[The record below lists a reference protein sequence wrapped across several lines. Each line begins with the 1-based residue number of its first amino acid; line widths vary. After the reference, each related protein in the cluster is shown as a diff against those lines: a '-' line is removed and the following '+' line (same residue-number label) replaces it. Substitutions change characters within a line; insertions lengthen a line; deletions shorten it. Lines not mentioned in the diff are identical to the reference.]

1 MGDRY
6 RSAGGPLVHGDYFP
20 GSWLRTDV
28 GIRIIDPEFCFQGD
42 REIDVGCAVAH
53 LVLARQ
59 PPAVAQR
66 FLDGYGSCACD
77 PGAIARYAAME
88 IVRRLIGVAQ
98 LPIAPTERLASRG
111 ALARAPGGAGRQPRA
126 AVGPGMTARCIVTGA
141 NSGIGR
147 EIATALARDGA
158 AVTLVCR
165 SRERGE
171 EAAAAIRDATGNP
184 RVDLVVCDVG
194 DQQAVRAC
202 CDVLRAGAARIDVLV
217 NNAGVFAPR
226 RGLTAGGHEVMLA
239 VNHLGPFLM
248 TNLLLDRLDG
258 ARVVTTSSRA
268 HAFARI
274 DLDDLDAA
282 RRFSAMRQYGVTKL
296 ANILFT
302 RELARRA
309 PRLVATCFHP
319 GAVGSEFGQDDPGSD
334 AIRDAARETLPAHA
348 GARRRHG
355 DLARDG
361 AGGRVA
367 VGAVRRRSTRPD
379 AARSGHRRRPGRR
392 ALARQRA
399 AGRARVVS
407 PVTPCS
413 RTGPLLFRSSSSA
426 LPRTSRSGSVPTCA

>member
-1 MGDRY
+1 
-6 RSAGGPLVHGDYFP
+6 
-20 GSWLRTDV
+20 
-28 GIRIIDPEFCFQGD
+28 
-42 REIDVGCAVAH
+42 
-53 LVLARQ
+53 
-59 PPAVAQR
+59 
-66 FLDGYGSCACD
+66 
-77 PGAIARYAAME
+77 
-88 IVRRLIGVAQ
+88 
-98 LPIAPTERLASRG
+98 
-111 ALARAPGGAGRQPRA
+111 
-126 AVGPGMTARCIVTGA
+126 MTARCIVTGA

-158 AVTLVCR
+158 TVTLVCR

-171 EAAAAIRDATGNP
+171 EAAAAIRDTTGNP

-202 CDVLRAGAARIDVLV
+202 CDALRAGAARIDVLV
-217 NNAGVFAPR
+217 NNAGIFAPR

-258 ARVVTTSSRA
+258 ARVVTTSSGA

-319 GAVGSEFGQDDPGSD
+319 GAVGSEFGQDDPGLMRFGMRLAKRFLRTPARGAD
-334 AIRDAARETLPAHA
+334 TGIWLATAPEAASLSGRYVVD
-348 GARRRHG
+348 RHVRTPRG
-355 DLARDG
+355 QGTDDVLA
-361 AGGRVA
+361 
-367 VGAVRRRSTRPD
+367 
-379 AARSGHRRRPGRR
+379 AA
-392 ALARQRA
+392 LW
-399 AGRARVVS
+399 
-407 PVTPCS
+407 
-413 RTGPLLFRSSSSA
+413 
-426 LPRTSRSGSVPTCA
+426 RTSERLVGLAS